1 MKALSTLAV
10 AFLFLTAALQAQTMD
25 YIAQNK
31 AFSSYSSLVVDVP
44 ANVEIDTRQPSSGN
58 IVGSEQDLAN
68 IRWEVKNG
76 ELTISAEGEIKGPLH
91 ITLGGSALA
100 RIESTSES
108 IIYLHH
114 LQSQRLQLDMLRGS
128 IKMEGQTEELV
139 VMAETGKVYGSGLEA
154 KRAEVKIWDE
164 GSVLVNATD
173 MLEIEATNRGKV
185 LYHGSPLRVTKTT
198 GTGGQIIS
206 QEELNQQTRVEYVNF
221 GA

>member
-1 MKALSTLAV
+1 MKALSIFATV
-10 AFLFLTAALQAQTMD
+10 FLFSTAALKAQTVD
-25 YIAQNK
+25 YVAQNK
-31 AFSSYSSLVVDVP
+31 DFCSYTSLVVDVS
-44 ANVEIDTRQPSSGN
+44 ANIEIDIRQSSSGK
-58 IVGSEQDLAN
+58 IVGSEHDLAN

-76 ELTISAEGEIKGPLH
+76 ELTISAKAEIKGPLH
-91 ITLGGSALA
+91 ITLGGAALT

-114 LQSQRLQLDMLRGS
+114 LQSQRLQLDMLKGS
-128 IKMEGQTEELV
+128 IKMEGHTEELV

-154 KRAEVKIWDE
+154 KRAEVKIWDG

-173 MLEIEATNRGKV
+173 ILEIEATNNGKV

-206 QEELNQQTRVEYVNF
+206 QEELNQQTHVEYVNF